1 MRESFL
7 HQKLFRLF
15 PFTFIPFFLFLKYSN
30 SLPIIKKGTN
40 VKMEIKNKKLKS
52 KIIILD
58 FNLYYLINII

>member
-40 VKMEIKNKKLKS
+40 VKKEIKNKKG
-52 KIIILD
+52 
-58 FNLYYLINII
+58 N